1 MRACPPNG
9 PPETQVACPHCGF
22 EAHGFPEEIAHMTTW
37 HPEVVAERLRAVGE
51 DVTAEAIRASAGPDF
66 PPRP

>member
-1 MRACPPNG
+1 
-9 PPETQVACPHCGF
+9 
-22 EAHGFPEEIAHMTTW
+22 MTTW